1 MNKEREDSSERYEE
15 IEKVNENLRSGSSLS
30 VVIFIIC
37 FLFSVESTNDI
48 ESVREFYINV
58 VNELNQQVSNMKA
71 AYEQIDAEKQRLADE
86 LEKQAIEIDPEQSKQ
101 MIGMIIIFYKNHD
114 DKRISVFRKSAIG
127 CIETTISRG
136 LFRIFVVYN

>member
-30 VVIFIIC
+30 VVISITC

-48 ESVREFYINV
+48 ESVRQFYINV
-58 VNELNQQVSNMKA
+58 VNELNQQLSDMKA
-71 AYEQIDAEKQRLADE
+71 AYEQNDAEKQRLSDE
-86 LEKQAIEIDPEQSKQ
+86 LKKQAIEIDPEQRKQ
-101 MIGMIIIFYKNHD
+101 MIGMIITFYRNLD
-114 DKRISVFRKSAIG
+114 DKWICFRKSARG

-136 LFRIFVVYN
+136 SFERFVVYN